1 MTADAADPWAPQP
14 WRLSRVRQNTAD
26 VFSWEIEPVQG
37 SAPAFR
43 PGQFNMIYRFGQGEV
58 AISICGEASDGR
70 LIHTIR
76 AVGSV
81 TRQLQ
86 SLQAG
91 DVVGIRG
98 PFGNGWP
105 VDELK
110 GHDVLIVAG
119 GLGVAPLRPLVE
131 WLLAHRADYGRI
143 DILYGARRP
152 SDLLY
157 ADDLV
162 RWQQAPDLRLRI
174 TVDNGGSDWYGEIG
188 AVTHLIP
195 RIGLDPARTRAVLCG
210 PEVMMRFTVL
220 SLQQEGLENASIWLS
235 MERHMQCAV
244 GYCGHCFYGPHFV
257 CRDGPV
263 FRFDRLHG
271 RLTVSE
277 L

>member
-1 MTADAADPWAPQP
+1 MTATGPDPWAPQP
-14 WRLSRVRQNTAD
+14 WRLRSVRQDTAD
-26 VFSWEIEPVQG
+26 VFSWELEPEQG
-37 SAPAFR
+37 RAPDFL

-58 AISICGEASDGR
+58 AISICGAGADGR
-70 LIHTIR
+70 VLHTIR
-76 AVGSV
+76 AVGAV

-86 SLQAG
+86 SLEAG
-91 DVVGIRG
+91 AVIGVRG

-105 VDELK
+105 VEALK
-110 GHDVLIVAG
+110 GHDVVVVAG
-119 GLGVAPLRPLVE
+119 GLGIAPLRPLVE

-143 DILYGARRP
+143 DVLYGARRP

-157 ADDLV
+157 AEDIR
-162 RWQQAPDLRLRI
+162 RWQQSPGVRVRV
-174 TVDNGGSDWYGEIG
+174 TVDSGDSDWHGEVG

-195 RIGLDPARTRAVLCG
+195 MVGIDPARTLAVLCG

-220 SLQQEGLENASIWLS
+220 SLQQEGLAPYSIYLS
-235 MERHMQCAV
+235 MERHMQCAI
-244 GYCGHCFYGPHFV
+244 GYCGHCFYGPHFI

-271 RLTVSE
+271 RLAVAE